1 MEWTLDQMPLGQEAV
16 VLQIEENSML
26 GRRMREMGITE
37 GVRICLQAPS
47 SAGRSFGL
55 YGARKRIGNP
65 QYGCSAYPCPPG
77 AYICCGRFYKPPQRA
92 LNLFLPIC
100 LTAEPKNGG
109 KGRAKYAKSNDR
121 AGGKSQLR

>member
-37 GVRICLQAPS
+37 GVRICRKRQAPLGDPS
-47 SAGRSFGL
+47 VYMVRGSALAIRNIDAAHILVRPVHISG
-55 YGARKRIGNP
+55 
-65 QYGCSAYPCPPG
+65 
-77 AYICCGRFYKPPQRA
+77 CGRFYKPPQRA

>member
-37 GVRICLQAPS
+37 GVRICRKRQAPLGDPS
-47 SAGRSFGL
+47 GL

-100 LTAEPKNGG
+100 PTAEPKNGG

>member
-26 GRRMREMGITE
+26 GRR
-37 GVRICLQAPS
+37 
-47 SAGRSFGL
+47 
-55 YGARKRIGNP
+55 KRIGNP
-65 QYGCSAYPCPPG
+65 QYGCSAYPCPPS

-92 LNLFLPIC
+92 LNLFLPVC

-121 AGGKSQLR
+121 TGGKSQLR

>member
-37 GVRICLQAPS
+37 GVRICRKRQAPLGDPS
-47 SAGRSFGL
+47 VYMVRGSA
-55 YGARKRIGNP
+55 
-65 QYGCSAYPCPPG
+65 
-77 AYICCGRFYKPPQRA
+77 YKPPQRA